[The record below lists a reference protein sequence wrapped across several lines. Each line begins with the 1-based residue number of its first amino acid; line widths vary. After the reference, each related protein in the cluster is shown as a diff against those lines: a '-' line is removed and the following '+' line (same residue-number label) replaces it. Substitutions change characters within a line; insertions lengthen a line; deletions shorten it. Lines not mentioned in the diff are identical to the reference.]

1 MSNDFDSAIWADNHH
16 QLSDGVAGWFDKLAY
31 AFERLQAIEY
41 DAPWE
46 RTRH

>member
-1 MSNDFDSAIWADNHH
+1 MGNDFDSDAWAQSHHHLSAAITR
-16 QLSDGVAGWFDKLAY
+16 VIEKVAY

-46 RTRH
+46 RVRD

>member
-1 MSNDFDSAIWADNHH
+1 MNRDFDDVAWADHH
-16 QLSDGVAGWFDKLAY
+16 LQLSDAIASFFDKLAY

-46 RTRH
+46 RDC